1 VDLKVPHDAIS
12 QIQAIEHYRR
22 TGKKEKQVVN
32 TKNILFIMSGAFGD
46 LAEIIKKRLQK
57 QGIGFEADVRPSE
70 VPWDILKEVMA
81 HDLIEFGFESEF
93 VGRLPVIVVFDEL
106 NKEDLVD
113 ILKNPNNPVL
123 LSKRQDFRAYGID
136 LKFEEKALEKIAEIA
151 ATSKTGARGLVSAV
165 EKVLIPF
172 EKKLPSTNIK
182 RLLLT
187 PELVD
192 NPEAELRSYL
202 ADYNDPQRLDRFER
216 ATFDEI
222 QNIKTFINDR
232 LNHFLQIS
240 NLNLYDF
247 RIDLIARLY
256 LQTTSDINMA
266 FEDFAEMYKQIKSEE
281 ATLTERL
288 EVDITFDDSAIDELV
303 GKSLESGLEA
313 GSLAFQ
319 LAKKI
324 EYGLKLVRDRSG
336 INNFIIDGKAVS
348 DVDGYINN
356 LVKDSYKNEYSPDYD
371 H

>member
-1 VDLKVPHDAIS
+1 
-12 QIQAIEHYRR
+12 
-22 TGKKEKQVVN
+22 
-32 TKNILFIMSGAFGD
+32 
-46 LAEIIKKRLQK
+46 
-57 QGIGFEADVRPSE
+57 
-70 VPWDILKEVMA
+70 
-81 HDLIEFGFESEF
+81 

-151 ATSKTGARGLVSAV
+151 AAAKTGARGLVSAV

-202 ADYNDPQRLDRFER
+202 KKYDDPQMLDRFER
-216 ATFDEI
+216 ATYDEI
-222 QNIKTFINDR
+222 HNIKTFINDR
-232 LNHFLQIS
+232 LNHFSQIS

-247 RIDLIARLY
+247 RIDLIAQLY
-256 LQTTSDINMA
+256 LKTTSDINVA
-266 FEDFAEMYKQIKSEE
+266 FEDFADMVKQIKSEE

-336 INNFIIDGKAVS
+336 ISNFIIDGNAVS
-348 DVDGYINN
+348 DVDSYINN